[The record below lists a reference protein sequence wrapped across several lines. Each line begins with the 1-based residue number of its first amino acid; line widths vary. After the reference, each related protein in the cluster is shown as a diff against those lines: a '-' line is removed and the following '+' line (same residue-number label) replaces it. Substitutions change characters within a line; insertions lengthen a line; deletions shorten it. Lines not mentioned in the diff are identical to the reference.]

1 LYQLAERCEISSG
14 MTKVELLN
22 GVLIEKAHNTEDLLE
37 SLVSSTVNL
46 KLIDMIYPLILVETT
61 SKNVY

>member
-1 LYQLAERCEISSG
+1 